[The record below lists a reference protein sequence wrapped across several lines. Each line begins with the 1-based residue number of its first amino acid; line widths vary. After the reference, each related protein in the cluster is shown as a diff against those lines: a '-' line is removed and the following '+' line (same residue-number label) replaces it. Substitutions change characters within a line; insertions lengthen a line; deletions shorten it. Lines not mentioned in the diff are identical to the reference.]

1 MNSIRGKLV
10 LFLTTAMTAVML
22 LGAWATYKAASEEAN
37 AIFDYHLE
45 QIALALRNQAF
56 LGGKEDLVGEKS
68 LEFVVRVWD
77 RNGLTIYSSGP
88 YRALPD
94 TVRLGFATERTNEGA
109 WRVYALQH
117 RGEIIA
123 VAQPTSVRARLA
135 AAAALRTLAPFIVL
149 LPLIALLIWII
160 VSRALR
166 PLNGLAHSVS
176 TRTPEALEPFSQR
189 GVPDEA
195 RPLVQSLNGLLVR
208 LRTASQAQRDFIA
221 DAAHELR
228 TPLTALQLQVELL
241 ERAANKAERTAAL
254 DDLKQGLRRSIHV
267 VQQLLTLARNEP
279 GAEQRTQ
286 AVVALPE
293 VMRQV
298 VADQSALAEAKAA
311 DLGISALDPAA
322 TVIGDGDALHIL
334 LANLVSN
341 ALRHA
346 PQAGRVDVS
355 CGIDNGKTWLE
366 VVDNGPGIPVAE
378 RERVF
383 DRFYRRSD
391 QDASGSGLGL
401 SIVHNIAQRHNAD
414 ILLDDAPGG
423 GLRVRITFAGTT
435 GTPDKQGE
443 QG

>member
-10 LFLTTAMTAVML
+10 LFLTTAMTVVML

-68 LEFVVRVWD
+68 FEFVVRVWD

-94 TVRLGFATERTNEGA
+94 TVRLGFATEQTSEGA

-176 TRTPEALEPFSQR
+176 TRTPEALEPFSEH

-228 TPLTALQLQVELL
+228 TPLAALQLQVELL

-279 GAEQRTQ
+279 GAGQRTP
-286 AVVALPE
+286 AKVALPD

-298 VADQSALAEAKAA
+298 VADQSALAEAKVV

-322 TVIGDGDALHIL
+322 MVIGDGEALHTL
-334 LANLVSN
+334 LANLVGN
-341 ALRHA
+341 ALRHVPA
-346 PQAGRVDVS
+346 SGRVDVS
-355 CGIDNGKTWLE
+355 CGIDDGKTWLE
-366 VVDNGPGIPVAE
+366 VADNGPGIPVAE

-383 DRFYRRSD
+383 DRFYRRSG

-401 SIVHNIAQRHNAD
+401 SIVHSIAQRHNAD
-414 ILLDDAPGG
+414 IRLDDAPGG

-435 GTPDKQGE
+435 VTPDKQGE
-443 QG
+443 QA

>member
-10 LFLTTAMTAVML
+10 IFLTTAMTAVML

-77 RNGLTIYSSGP
+77 RSGLTIYSSGP

-176 TRTPEALEPFSQR
+176 TRTPEALEPFSEH

-228 TPLTALQLQVELL
+228 TPLTALQLQVELV

-279 GAEQRTQ
+279 GAGQRTPTG
-286 AVVALPE
+286 VALPD

-298 VADQSALAEAKAA
+298 VADQSALAEAKAV
-311 DLGISALDPAA
+311 DLGISTLDPAA
-322 TVIGDGDALHIL
+322 TVIGDADALHIL

-346 PQAGRVDVS
+346 PASGRVDVS
-355 CGIDNGKTWLE
+355 CGIDNGKAWLE
-366 VVDNGPGIPVAE
+366 VADNGPGIPPAE

-383 DRFYRRSD
+383 DRFYRRSG

-401 SIVHNIAQRHNAD
+401 SIVHCIAQRHNAD
-414 ILLDDAPGG
+414 IRLDDAPGG
-423 GLRVRITFAGTT
+423 GLRVRITFAGTS
-435 GTPDKQGE
+435 GTPDKQG
-443 QG
+443 

>member
-10 LFLTTAMTAVML
+10 LFLTTTMTVVML
-22 LGAWATYKAASEEAN
+22 LGAWATYSAANEEAN

-68 LEFVVRVWD
+68 FEFVVRVWD

-94 TVRLGFATERTNEGA
+94 TVRLGFATEQTSEGA

-135 AAAALRTLAPFIVL
+135 AAAALRTLTPFIAL
-149 LPLIALLIWII
+149 LPLIAMLIWVI

-166 PLNGLAHSVS
+166 PLTGLAHSVS
-176 TRTPEALEPFSQR
+176 TRTPEALEPFSER
-189 GVPDEA
+189 GVPDEV
-195 RPLVQSLNGLLVR
+195 RPLVQSLNGLLAR
-208 LRTASQAQRDFIA
+208 LQTASQAQRDFIA

-228 TPLTALQLQVELL
+228 TPLTALQLQLELL
-241 ERAANKAERTAAL
+241 ERAASESDRTAAL
-254 DDLKQGLRRSIHV
+254 GDLKQGLGRSIHV

-279 GAEQRTQ
+279 AADQR
-286 AVVALPE
+286 APASVALPDI
-293 VMRQV
+293 MRQV
-298 VADQSALAEAKAA
+298 VADHSTLAEAKAI
-311 DLGISALDPAA
+311 DLGISALDPGAV
-322 TVIGDGDALHIL
+322 VIGDSEALHTL

-346 PQAGRVDVS
+346 PKSGRVDVS
-355 CGIDNGKTWLE
+355 CGIDNGIAWLE
-366 VVDNGPGIPVAE
+366 VADNGPGIPVAE
-378 RERVF
+378 RDRVF
-383 DRFYRRSD
+383 DRFYRRSG

-401 SIVHNIAQRHNAD
+401 SIVHSIVQRPNAE
-414 ILLDDAPGG
+414 IRLDDTPGG
-423 GLRVRITFAGTT
+423 GLRVRVTFPGTIR
-435 GTPDKQGE
+435 TPDNCAE
-443 QG
+443 RA